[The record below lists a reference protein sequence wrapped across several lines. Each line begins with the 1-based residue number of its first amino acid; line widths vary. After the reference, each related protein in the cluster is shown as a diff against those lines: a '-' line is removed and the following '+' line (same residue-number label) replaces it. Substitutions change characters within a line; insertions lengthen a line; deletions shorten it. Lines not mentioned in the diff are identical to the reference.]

1 MPRPA
6 QRRGPSL
13 VCLAVSTKPL
23 TRAAGLSASCRPCL
37 RPFRT
42 TGRVLPRMVL
52 CPAATLPCCS
62 LLFHKLFTV
71 FLNAHVLPRPQVW
84 HSGFG
89 KQSASLCT
97 IAKLQPGPGPLL
109 VCLGS
114 VLGCWGGTGSTV
126 HKDLGDVTPLW
137 QPCTD
142 LPLPVSPNHILH
154 NLSAFYNTGLLW
166 GKICPETAV
175 TLLATVRRVLLE

>member
-13 VCLAVSTKPL
+13 VCLAVSTQPL
-23 TRAAGLSASCRPCL
+23 TRAAGLSVGCRPCL
-37 RPFRT
+37 RSFRT
-42 TGRVLPRMVL
+42 TGRVLPCMVL
-52 CPAATLPCCS
+52 CSAATLPCCS

-114 VLGCWGGTGSTV
+114 VLGCWGGTGSRV
-126 HKDLGDVTPLW
+126 HKDLGAS
-137 QPCTD
+137 
-142 LPLPVSPNHILH
+142 LPPGSPALIFLCLLVQITFYTISLLSTTQVS
-154 NLSAFYNTGLLW
+154 SGEKYAQ
-166 GKICPETAV
+166 KQ
-175 TLLATVRRVLLE
+175 R